1 MCALIIIVRED
12 GDIAIVHSPD
22 LTINQIL
29 DEDYVVRPE
38 FDMNNT
44 NYFSIK
50 WEMGSFP
57 SPINNCGN
65 GVCAKIGG
73 ACHCDVTVVENRV
86 FNATPTTA
94 AQVMKNLFI
103 GSLHPD
109 LYSFGYTAVSDS
121 AEVNVYHRN
130 GGSPFDTSTIFGV
143 FVKGKQLYFK
153 NIQSMVV
160 IKDLSGKRRFR
171 FRNPPHFLSFVVP
184 DIRDAAYETDAVL
197 DHYFYHDNVAP
208 FLATRIIQR
217 FGISNPSPRYVQEV
231 ARAFT
236 DGYYM
241 NMEIFFGDYNY
252 GSLSALLAATLL
264 HPEARSV
271 VLDVDPSSGSIRE
284 PMIKLIA
291 VLRALDF
298 YLSQSV
304 KEVTFEDLQN
314 SIGQMPHSTPNVF
327 SFFLPDYASGK
338 IKAASL
344 VSPESQVLTTP
355 SIVSFING
363 IFSLVD
369 LGLTDCYGGFGE
381 QTTWRCEGYNHD
393 DYTEKYSRG
402 YLDYSSSD
410 SLPGDVTDELAMLLT
425 GGRLNAA
432 SRKLI
437 KESASLSTSLKLI
450 LTTPEFHSTR
460 VVTPLKVRPNM
471 VIPQSSGTPY
481 KAVVFVNLEG
491 GMDSY
496 NVLIPHSGCSGSDY
510 LYAQYADIRGE
521 LALLKSDLLPIDAST
536 SSQPC
541 NTFGLHPNLGAIQQL
556 YNDGDLA
563 FLANIGVLQQY
574 VNKDNWWEK
583 TSRTSLFAH
592 NTQQDEVNFVD
603 IFDTQ
608 AGRGVLGR
616 MIDILTK
623 NGMKTSS
630 MSVSG
635 IANALVS
642 KLSPLFVLD
651 PYNYE
656 KVNPIPWAED
666 ILGQIKV
673 LNNANKLGSSLFGD
687 AWSSLLIQA
696 LGENKLL
703 YDAITST
710 QLNTGEFPD
719 TWLAQ
724 ELEVVAKMIKTKN
737 IRGSDRDIFYVDIG
751 GFDTHSDMIA
761 TLENRM
767 TEINDAMKSF
777 ASEMKN
783 QGRWD
788 DVVIVFV
795 SEFARTLTPNT
806 SRGR

>member
-1 MCALIIIVRED
+1 LRTQIITVRED
-12 GDIAIVHSPD
+12 GDVSIVHNPD
-22 LTINQIL
+22 LTINKIL
-29 DEDYVVRPE
+29 DEDYIVRPE

-44 NYFSIK
+44 NYFSIM

-57 SPINNCGN
+57 SPVNNCGN
-65 GVCAKIGG
+65 GVCALIGG
-73 ACHCDVTVVENRV
+73 ACHCDVAVVETRV
-86 FNATPTTA
+86 FNATPATA

-109 LYSFGYTAVSDS
+109 LYTSGYTAGSDS
-121 AEVNVYHRN
+121 DEVQVFHRN
-130 GGSPFDTSTIFGV
+130 GGSPFDMSTIFSIV
-143 FVKGKQLYFK
+143 CKGKTLYFK
-153 NIQSMVV
+153 NMQSMVV
-160 IKDLSGKRRFR
+160 IKDSSGKRRFR

-241 NMEIFFGDYNY
+241 DNTENLFGDNNY

-298 YLSQSV
+298 YSSPSV

-314 SIGQMPHSTPNVF
+314 SIGQMPHSIPNVF

-355 SIVSFING
+355 SIVGFING
-363 IFSLVD
+363 MFSLVD
-369 LGLTDCYGGFGE
+369 LGLTDCFGGFGE
-381 QTTWRCEGYNHD
+381 LTTWWCDGYNYD
-393 DYTEKYSRG
+393 DTEKYSRG
-402 YLDYSSSD
+402 YLGYPPPD
-410 SLPGDVTDELAMLLT
+410 SLPSDVTDELAMLLT

-432 SRKLI
+432 SRNLI
-437 KESASLSTSLKLI
+437 KESASLSTALKLI
-450 LTTPEFHSTR
+450 VTTPEFHSTR
-460 VVTPLKVRPNM
+460 VVTPLKMRPNM
-471 VIPQSSGTPY
+471 VIPQPSGTPY

-496 NVLIPHSGCSGSDY
+496 NVLVPHSGCSGSDY
-510 LYAQYADIRGE
+510 LYSQYADIRGE
-521 LALLKSDLLPIDAST
+521 LALQKSDLLQIDAST
-536 SSQPC
+536 SAQPC
-541 NTFGLHPNLGAIQQL
+541 STFGLHPNLGAIQQL

-574 VNKDNWWEK
+574 VNRDNWWQK
-583 TSRTSLFAH
+583 TTRTSLFAH
-592 NTQQDEVNFVD
+592 NTQQDEVNYVD

-616 MIDILTK
+616 MVDILTK

-635 IANALVS
+635 IASALVS
-642 KLSPLFVLD
+642 KLNPLFVLD

-687 AWSSLLIQA
+687 AWSSLLVQA

-710 QLNTGEFPD
+710 SLAAEFPD

-761 TLENRM
+761 ALENRM
-767 TEINDAMKSF
+767 TEINDAMSSF
-777 ASEMKN
+777 VAEMKS

-788 DVVIVFV
+788 DVVLVFV